1 MDTQR
6 RERGSGGRNGSGLR
20 PSLLRGAS
28 GSAPRVM
35 GEMGEGGNRPGAR
48 LSEPSSVFFPQ
59 GSTLRKRRVY
69 QEFLSK
75 VSILGACSAAGG
87 RGCGARVPC
96 TRAHAYTCAVRPPPS
111 PPSLVPVGACAH
123 TRARHSWV
131 SALLPRSCAPV
142 SPPSCSCPP
151 GPRGARR
158 GASVPSVFPDLL
170 ALVPARGLLAWGP
183 ERLGHISWASER
195 VGMALKHA
203 LQSFELA
210 LMVAY
215 CSRPAS
221 RM

>member
-28 GSAPRVM
+28 GSAPRV
-35 GEMGEGGNRPGAR
+35 MGEGGNRPGAR

-96 TRAHAYTCAVRPPPS
+96 TRTHAYTCAVRPPP
-111 PPSLVPVGACAH
+111 PTKPRARTSLR
-123 TRARHSWV
+123 TRARDTAGCPPSIRGAARLCRRRRARVHRVRVALAEAHLCRVSFLTSWLSSLHV
-131 SALLPRSCAPV
+131 GFWPGGLSDSATFPGLPRGSAWLSDTPFRV
-142 SPPSCSCPP
+142 LN
-151 GPRGARR
+151 
-158 GASVPSVFPDLL
+158 LL
-170 ALVPARGLLAWGP
+170 
-183 ERLGHISWASER
+183 
-195 VGMALKHA
+195 
-203 LQSFELA
+203 
-210 LMVAY
+210 
-215 CSRPAS
+215 
-221 RM
+221 